1 MKKQSKLQYLLKKC
15 RNSLALKFKNIPQKI
30 LKEQL
35 LCIAVSLIL
44 SALVFFSSMSSGILI
59 NGNSIKRS
67 SYGSGNRTFSLEV
80 SGLSEENDV
89 PLDITVSP
97 RRYTKEEANEIFAY
111 IVENIEGIIIK
122 DDQSLASVSRDLNL
136 ITKLKDYGVELS
148 WDFYPETEDPSD
160 YRKYRHLIEDDGKV
174 NNDDISEGTVVTG
187 YLSLVMSTYI
197 VPDSDSGDKQY
208 HKDYF
213 KTKYHSEPY
222 KIYVNVI
229 PKNLSDYELLLK
241 ALNEK
246 INEANIS
253 GLGNDSIILPT
264 DLNGLNLSYHESQ
277 DHTYLIFPFLGLIAA
292 AALYL
297 RQGSLAKEE
306 KKKRESMLMLDYS
319 DLVSKLMVYT
329 GAGLTIKNSFLTISE
344 NYDRLIKRKLRPD
357 RPLYSELRTLCYQF
371 QRNMPESEVYI
382 DFGKRINLKS
392 YTKLVSLIE
401 QNRRTGTKNLR
412 AMLELEMN
420 DAFEQRKNTA
430 KRLGEEAGTKL
441 LLPLFL
447 LLSIVMVIII
457 VPALTA
463 IH

>member
-1 MKKQSKLQYLLKKC
+1 MKNHLKYSSLLQKSQNYLT
-15 RNSLALKFKNIPQKI
+15 SKFKNIPQKV
-30 LKEQL
+30 LKEQI

-44 SALVFFSSMSSGILI
+44 SAIVFFSSLNSSII
-59 NGNSIKRS
+59 TNGNLIKRS
-67 SYGSGNRTFSLEV
+67 SYGSSNRTFSLEV
-80 SGLSEENDV
+80 SGLSSDKDI

-97 RRYTKEEANEIFAY
+97 RRYTKEEADKVFSY
-111 IVENIEGIIIK
+111 IVENIEGFIVK
-122 DDQSLASVSRDLNL
+122 GDQSLASVNHDLNL
-136 ITKLKDYGVELS
+136 ITKLKEYGVELS

-174 NNDDISEGTVVTG
+174 NNDDIPEATVVTG

-197 VPDSDSGDKQY
+197 VPETDSADDKDQ
-208 HKDYF
+208 KDYI
-213 KTKYHSEPY
+213 KVKYHSEPY

-229 PKNLSDYELLLK
+229 PKSFSDYELLLK
-241 ALNEK
+241 ALNKK

-253 GLGNDSIILPT
+253 GLENESLILPT
-264 DLNGLNLSYHESQ
+264 ELDGLKLSYHEAQ
-277 DHTYLIFPFLGLIAA
+277 DNTYLIFPFLGIIAA

-297 RQGSLAKEE
+297 RQGSMAKEE
-306 KKKRESMLMLDYS
+306 KKKREAMLLLDYS
-319 DLVSKLMVYT
+319 DLVSKLIVYT
-329 GAGLTIKNSFLTISE
+329 GAGLTIKNSFITISE
-344 NYDRLIKRKLRPD
+344 NYDKLIKRKLRPD
-357 RPLYSELRTLCYQF
+357 RPLYHELRILCYQF

-382 DFGKRINLKS
+382 DLGRRINLKS

-420 DAFEQRKNTA
+420 DAFEQRKTTA

-463 IH
+463 IQ